1 MAVSANSTAAAPP
14 AKEAT
19 GRRLRAQLVEHKR
32 IITPVLVLASLC
44 VVTAISYGPYVS
56 GGRFLA
62 DDWANA
68 GWTRFG
74 GPGGIG
80 TLDFFWQVTSFRP
93 VLVLYVP
100 AVHTVLGTDPAAH
113 VVWSLVLA
121 VAAAFALYV
130 VLRQYRLP
138 PLVAVLPAAL
148 VIPFPF
154 AESIRLWTT
163 ASSVS
168 LVVALYLAGLALA
181 LVALTSARRLA
192 VLHLGSLILYALSIL
207 MYEITAPAV
216 ALSGLAYLVRV
227 RSRAAV
233 IRGVVDLGLAA
244 ALVVFVTTGGS
255 RRSQDGSFDP
265 TYLWDRFKLFG
276 RQALSL
282 LGASSLAD
290 LVHGKAVLGLV
301 AIVILIGLVV
311 VAVALRARFAQP
323 SRLLLQQSC
332 ALSVAGLVVIVVGYL
347 GFVPAAS
354 FYFPVAEGLTD
365 RVNAGAAY
373 GYAMVAAGLAFG
385 IGALVAAVAKRPKW
399 GAAIGALLG
408 IVLLAGFIH
417 GTRQTED
424 RYIKAGE
431 IQDQVMSVIR
441 STVRHPPRGSLI
453 LAADYPVTTGQNIP
467 SFALSN
473 DLQGAVRL
481 AYGREDLGALP
492 LRSGVPVTCGRD
504 GVHVGDASSPDFV
517 TLGPYGR
524 TILVNVRTRRRVTVR
539 TRAQCDAVRGAFP
552 PGPDLAA

>member
-1 MAVSANSTAAAPP
+1 
-14 AKEAT
+14 
-19 GRRLRAQLVEHKR
+19 
-32 IITPVLVLASLC
+32 LASLC

-74 GPGGIG
+74 GPGGTG

-100 AVHTVLGTDPAAH
+100 AVHTVFGTDPAAH

-121 VAAAFALYV
+121 LAAAFALYV
-130 VLRQYRLP
+130 VLRLYRLP
-138 PLVAVLPAAL
+138 PLVAALPAAL

-168 LVVALYLAGLALA
+168 LVIALYLAGLAVA
-181 LVALTSARRLA
+181 LLALTSARRPAL
-192 VLHLGSLILYALSIL
+192 LHVGSVILYALSIL
-207 MYEITAPAV
+207 IYEITAPAV

-227 RSRAAV
+227 RTRAAV
-233 IRGVVDLGLAA
+233 VRGVVDLALAA

-255 RRSQDGSFDP
+255 RRPQDGSFDP
-265 TYLWDRFKLFG
+265 TYLWDRLKLFG
-276 RQALSL
+276 RQGLGL
-282 LGASSLAD
+282 LGASSMAD
-290 LVHGKAVLGLV
+290 FVHGKAFLGVV
-301 AIVILIGLVV
+301 ALAILIGL
-311 VAVALRARFAQP
+311 VAVALRARFAERG
-323 SRLLLQQSC
+323 RLLLQQSC
-332 ALSVAGLVVIVVGYL
+332 ALSFAGLVVIVVGYL

-373 GYAMVAAGLAFG
+373 GYAMVVAGLAFG
-385 IGALVAAVAKRPKW
+385 IGALVALAAKRPKW
-399 GAAIGALLG
+399 GTPIGALIG

-417 GTRQTED
+417 GTRQTEN

-481 AYGREDLGALP
+481 AYGREDLNALP
-492 LRSGVPVTCGRD
+492 IRSGVPVTCGRD
-504 GVHVGDASSPDFV
+504 GVHVGDASLPDFV
-517 TLGPYGR
+517 TLGQYGR

-539 TRAQCDAVRGAFP
+539 TRSQCEAVRGEFP